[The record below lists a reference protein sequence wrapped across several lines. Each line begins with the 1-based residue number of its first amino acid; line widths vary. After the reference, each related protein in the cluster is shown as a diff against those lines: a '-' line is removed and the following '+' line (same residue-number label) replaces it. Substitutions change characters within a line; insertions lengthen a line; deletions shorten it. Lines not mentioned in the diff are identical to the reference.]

1 MMCGRER
8 EGGGA
13 HTHFCKY
20 CTAVTLAHN
29 YLVYGFLCG
38 FGDHKSIIQT
48 KMYKN
53 LSCDAQNRKWLS
65 DSDNCQLSAV
75 GCRGELKTQSSKLK
89 DIPAAF
95 YFRSFMTLTAEKR

>member
-53 LSCDAQNRKWLS
+53 LSCDAQNRKLKMALGLG
-65 DSDNCQLSAV
+65 QLSTV
-75 GCRGELKTQSSKLK
+75 GCRLSRGTQDSKLK
-89 DIPAAF
+89 AQRHPS
-95 YFRSFMTLTAEKR
+95 SFLFSVIYDADS